1 MPLRLD
7 QKTESEVLRM
17 KNSFLDD
24 LCAALENQEPTED
37 LMKEATGSGDPDLP
51 AQQKAMDDE
60 TGNTA
65 APGDPNA
72 NPVAKPDPDRNPNE
86 TDTDAQKDSSLPN
99 AEHVP
104 APGDDNGNPDPT
116 APGIE
121 SNLCGA
127 AVDMHYESAVEGFL
141 DRWMKHGRK
150 NAKQMSV
157 DDLVAAYIAAMK
169 ASGTKFSD
177 DMEKLKDMFAPS
189 VQAEPDIPRRY
200 AKIDG
205 AACVIE
211 EDETY
216 GLFLTYLVDGAS
228 RLRSVRR
235 NDMVATVG
243 RYLDAQEK
251 AARKTGNGPATEME
265 GFSEDTLTGFKANVD
280 LHKNRN
286 TIPLA
291 QEKAAKDPSGNTGD
305 PATDKRTPVSPSG
318 DTKPVALDKFINES
332 YDKSGHTETPGV
344 NGTPV
349 SKSGDSKEL
358 GKNQFEKTADDKDG
372 NPPSPG
378 VDGDPDPSLDS
389 FIAACE
395 QMKTSGTPGVVMLPE
410 NMTLESYAMELG
422 MGVIAMKAMEASLTA
437 AEKRALKD
445 SDFGLPEQRG
455 WPLHD
460 ESHVRS
466 AITNFHWCAQENQRE
481 LAKNILKAIR
491 KFDMKDMQI
500 SEANPFSKYCPRE
513 WVVPRKKPERKA
525 KAAEG

>member
-60 TGNTA
+60 TGNTD

-121 SNLCGA
+121 S
-127 AVDMHYESAVEGFL
+127 
-141 DRWMKHGRK
+141 
-150 NAKQMSV
+150 
-157 DDLVAAYIAAMK
+157 
-169 ASGTKFSD
+169 
-177 DMEKLKDMFAPS
+177 
-189 VQAEPDIPRRY
+189 
-200 AKIDG
+200 IDG
-205 AACVIE
+205 AAMELFGGIRRAAEATKSMDLDTALNIFVE
-211 EDETY
+211 LNKDDFDSSSEAKARLKESADAYNSQY
-216 GLFLTYLVDGAS
+216 GEQTGMNLKLKTIKGVPCLLSYD
-228 RLRSVRR
+228 RS
-235 NDMVATVG
+235 G
-243 RYLDAQEK
+243 KFYDAQFVVPGKKKNFAISE
-251 AARKTGNGPATEME
+251 ARLKNTAVKYMNKKGTPASEME

-291 QEKAAKDPSGNTGD
+291 QERAAKDPSGNTGD

-389 FIAACE
+389 FITACE